1 MTLIWLL
8 GFIQTIAANL
18 TQNSSAEI
26 EIPSACALTA
36 GALVI
41 CVAAAT
47 VHLVRISTH
56 VLSWLGYIITQDE
69 NITSSEMAKDKE
81 WLLEQGNRPFDQ
93 PLSPV
98 LAFFPES

>member
-1 MTLIWLL
+1 MASIWLL
-8 GFIQTIAANL
+8 GFIQTLATNSN
-18 TQNSSAEI
+18 QSSA

-56 VLSWLGYIITQDE
+56 VLSWLGYITQDE
-69 NITSSEMAKDKE
+69 NISPSEIAKDKA
-81 WLLEQGNRPFDQ
+81 WLLEQGESPFDQ

>member
-1 MTLIWLL
+1 MAVNSN
-8 GFIQTIAANL
+8 Q
-18 TQNSSAEI
+18 SSA

-56 VLSWLGYIITQDE
+56 VLSWLGYIITQDG
-69 NITSSEMAKDKE
+69 NISSSEIAKDKA
-81 WLLEQGNRPFDQ
+81 WLLEEGERPFDQ